1 MFIFCLLKYIY
12 ICIYVLNKMED
23 EFDFDSLVDEL
34 KI

>member
-1 MFIFCLLKYIY
+1 MFNFCLLKYIY
-12 ICIYVLNKMED
+12 IFIYVLNKMED